1 MGVIRVVA
9 GSARGRALRT
19 PDGRDV
25 RPTSAR
31 VRAAVFNA
39 LGSRDAVDGAEMV
52 DLFAGTGA
60 LGIEALSRG
69 ARRVV
74 FVDRSRAAAAVVRE
88 NLAAVG
94 LSDLAEVVVADAL
107 VHARSMAPVDVAL
120 CDPPYEFDAWE
131 DLLSVV
137 PAGLVVAESDREVG
151 PGPGGTVL
159 SRRRHGGTV
168 VTMISF
174 PGRAPR
180 GRPPTEVDR

>member
-39 LGSRDAVDGAEMV
+39 LGSLGEVVDAEMV

-69 ARRVV
+69 AGHVV
-74 FVDRSRAAAAVVRE
+74 FVDRSRAAAAVVRD
-88 NLAAVG
+88 NLAACG
-94 LSDLAEVVVADAL
+94 LGADAEVVVADAL
-107 VHARSMAPVDVAL
+107 AHARTMAPVDVAL
-120 CDPPYEFDAWE
+120 CDPPYDFDAWDE
-131 DLLSVV
+131 LLAVV
-137 PAGLVVAESDREVG
+137 PAEVVVVESDRDVE
-151 PGPGGTVL
+151 PGPDGAVL

-174 PGRAPR
+174 PGRASR
-180 GRPPTEVDR
+180 GRPPTEVDL